1 MDVARRLEEGLF
13 KIANTKEDYVNP
25 STLEPRLASLIKGRQ
40 LNNYNQRHAN
50 SSSVGTMIPTPGLQH
65 SGGNPNLMITS
76 SGDATMAGSNNITTS
91 AMNTGNLLNSGG
103 MLGGNLSNGYQH
115 SSSNFGLGSGGNMS
129 SMSSQRNTGQM
140 MPTPGFVN
148 SSTNNNSNN
157 GQSYL
162 SVEAS
167 NNSGGFS
174 TAPMM
179 VPQTQQQQ
187 LRQDIGGQNSRM
199 LQNHGSQ
206 MGVGLRPGMQQ
217 KLSNVSNS
225 SINGGVGMNAKS
237 VDSGTSYTN
246 PIRNS
251 QQAYDNL
258 QRSGMQGKVFIS
270 HP

>member
-1 MDVARRLEEGLF
+1 
-13 KIANTKEDYVNP
+13 
-25 STLEPRLASLIKGRQ
+25 
-40 LNNYNQRHAN
+40 
-50 SSSVGTMIPTPGLQH
+50 
-65 SGGNPNLMITS
+65 
-76 SGDATMAGSNNITTS
+76 
-91 AMNTGNLLNSGG
+91 
-103 MLGGNLSNGYQH
+103 
-115 SSSNFGLGSGGNMS
+115 MS

-174 TAPMM
+174 AAPMM
-179 VPQTQQQQ
+179 VPQTQQQQQQQHQQQ

-206 MGVGLRPGMQQ
+206 MGVGLRSGMQQ
-217 KLSNVSNS
+217 KMSNVSNS

-246 PIRNS
+246 PTRNS

-270 HP
+270 HPFSACLVSYGL

>member
-1 MDVARRLEEGLF
+1 
-13 KIANTKEDYVNP
+13 
-25 STLEPRLASLIKGRQ
+25 
-40 LNNYNQRHAN
+40 
-50 SSSVGTMIPTPGLQH
+50 
-65 SGGNPNLMITS
+65 
-76 SGDATMAGSNNITTS
+76 
-91 AMNTGNLLNSGG
+91 
-103 MLGGNLSNGYQH
+103 
-115 SSSNFGLGSGGNMS
+115 MS

-174 TAPMM
+174 AAPMM
-179 VPQTQQQQ
+179 VPQTQQQQQQQQQ

-206 MGVGLRPGMQQ
+206 MGVGLRSGMQQ
-217 KLSNVSNS
+217 KMSNVSNS

-246 PIRNS
+246 PTRNS

-270 HP
+270 HPFSACLVSYGL

>member
-1 MDVARRLEEGLF
+1 
-13 KIANTKEDYVNP
+13 
-25 STLEPRLASLIKGRQ
+25 
-40 LNNYNQRHAN
+40 
-50 SSSVGTMIPTPGLQH
+50 
-65 SGGNPNLMITS
+65 
-76 SGDATMAGSNNITTS
+76 
-91 AMNTGNLLNSGG
+91 
-103 MLGGNLSNGYQH
+103 
-115 SSSNFGLGSGGNMS
+115 MS

-148 SSTNNNSNN
+148 SSTNNNTNS

-174 TAPMM
+174 TVPMM
-179 VPQTQQQQ
+179 VPQPQQQQQQ

-199 LQNHGSQ
+199 LHNNGSQ
-206 MGVGLRPGMQQ
+206 MSVGLRPGMQQ
-217 KLSNVSNS
+217 KMSNVSNS

-246 PIRNS
+246 STRNS

-258 QRSGMQGKVFIS
+258 QRTGMQGKVFIS
-270 HP
+270 HPFSACLISCGL

>member
-1 MDVARRLEEGLF
+1 
-13 KIANTKEDYVNP
+13 
-25 STLEPRLASLIKGRQ
+25 
-40 LNNYNQRHAN
+40 
-50 SSSVGTMIPTPGLQH
+50 
-65 SGGNPNLMITS
+65 
-76 SGDATMAGSNNITTS
+76 
-91 AMNTGNLLNSGG
+91 
-103 MLGGNLSNGYQH
+103 
-115 SSSNFGLGSGGNMS
+115 
-129 SMSSQRNTGQM
+129 MSSQRNTGQM

-167 NNSGGFS
+167 NNNGGFS
-174 TAPMM
+174 AAPMM
-179 VPQTQQQQ
+179 VPQTQQQQQQQ

-217 KLSNVSNS
+217 KMSNVSNS

-237 VDSGTSYTN
+237 VDSGTSYSN
-246 PIRNS
+246 PTRNS

-270 HP
+270 HPFSACFVSYGF

>member
-1 MDVARRLEEGLF
+1 
-13 KIANTKEDYVNP
+13 
-25 STLEPRLASLIKGRQ
+25 
-40 LNNYNQRHAN
+40 
-50 SSSVGTMIPTPGLQH
+50 
-65 SGGNPNLMITS
+65 
-76 SGDATMAGSNNITTS
+76 
-91 AMNTGNLLNSGG
+91 
-103 MLGGNLSNGYQH
+103 
-115 SSSNFGLGSGGNMS
+115 MS

-167 NNSGGFS
+167 NNNGGFS
-174 TAPMM
+174 AAPMM
-179 VPQTQQQQ
+179 VPQTQQQQQQQQQ

-217 KLSNVSNS
+217 KMSNVSNS

-237 VDSGTSYTN
+237 VDSGTSYSN
-246 PIRNS
+246 PTRNS

-270 HP
+270 HPFSACFVSYGF